1 MPTYTYRCTNCD
13 HEFEARQR
21 MTEAPLTAC
30 PVCEGKIRRVVNSV
44 GVVFKGKGFYVTDNR
59 GKTAQAPNSTSSKKE
74 EGGAE
79 KSAVSSSGGGEASSS
94 TTSTSSSDSSRSGGG
109 DATSKPSKTEKSSS

>member
-21 MTEAPLTAC
+21 MTEVPLTEC
-30 PVCEGKIRRVVNSV
+30 PVCKGKVRRVVNSV

-59 GKTAQAPNSTSSKKE
+59 GKTALPPANSKKE
-74 EGGAE
+74 EGGPE
-79 KSAVSSSGGGEASSS
+79 KSAVSSSGAEASSS
-94 TTSTSSSDSSRSGGG
+94 TSTTTSSSDSGRSGGG
-109 DATSKPSKTEKSSS
+109 DATSKSSKTEKTSS